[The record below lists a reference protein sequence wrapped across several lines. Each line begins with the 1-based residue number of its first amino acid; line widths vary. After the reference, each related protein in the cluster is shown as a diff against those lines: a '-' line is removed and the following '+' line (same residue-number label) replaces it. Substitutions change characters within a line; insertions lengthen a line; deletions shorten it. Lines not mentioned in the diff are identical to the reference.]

1 MKYIFIFFLASSALL
16 SQAQSADEKSIRDI
30 LFDQT
35 EAWNKGNLEDFMA
48 GYWESDSLLFIGKSG
63 VNNGWQK
70 TLENYQ
76 KGYPDTTVMGKL
88 NFDLL
93 ELRQLSPEYFFVVGK
108 WHLQRSIGNIGGHFS
123 LLFNKINGKWKI
135 VADHSS

>member
-1 MKYIFIFFLASSALL
+1 MKYFFLILL
-16 SQAQSADEKSIRDI
+16 SCSVLISKAQSEDEKSIREI
-30 LFDQT
+30 LVDQT
-35 EAWNKGNLEDFMA
+35 GAWNKGNLEDFMA
-48 GYWESDSLLFIGKSG
+48 GYWKSDSLLFIGKNG
-63 VNNGWQK
+63 VSNGWQK
-70 TLENYQ
+70 TLQNYQ
-76 KGYPDTTVMGKL
+76 KGYPDTTAMGKL

>member
-16 SQAQSADEKSIRDI
+16 SQAQSADEKSIREI
-30 LFDQT
+30 LSDQT

-48 GYWESDSLLFIGKSG
+48 GYWKSDSLLFIGKSG

-123 LLFNKINGKWKI
+123 LLFSKINGKWKI

>member
-16 SQAQSADEKSIRDI
+16 SQAQSADEKSIREI
-30 LFDQT
+30 LSDQT

-76 KGYPDTTVMGKL
+76 KGYPDTTAMGKL
-88 NFDLL
+88 NFDLV

>member
-16 SQAQSADEKSIRDI
+16 SQAQSADEKSIREI
-30 LFDQT
+30 LSDQT

-48 GYWESDSLLFIGKSG
+48 GYWKSDSLLFIGKSG

>member
-16 SQAQSADEKSIRDI
+16 SQAQSADEKSIREI
-30 LFDQT
+30 LSDQT

-76 KGYPDTTVMGKL
+76 KGYPDTTAMGKL

>member
-16 SQAQSADEKSIRDI
+16 SQAQSADEKSIREI
-30 LFDQT
+30 LSDQT

-48 GYWESDSLLFIGKSG
+48 GYWKSDSLLFIGKRG

-76 KGYPDTTVMGKL
+76 KGYPDTTAMGKL

>member
-1 MKYIFIFFLASSALL
+1 MVLFTCSSLL
-16 SQAQSADEKSIRDI
+16 SQAQSEDEKSIKEI
-30 LFDQT
+30 LSDQT

-48 GYWESDSLLFIGKSG
+48 GYWKSDSLLFIGKSG

-76 KGYPDTTVMGKL
+76 KGYPDTTAMGKL

>member
-16 SQAQSADEKSIRDI
+16 SQAQSADEKSIREI
-30 LFDQT
+30 LSDQT

-48 GYWESDSLLFIGKSG
+48 GYWKSDSLLFIGKSG

-76 KGYPDTTVMGKL
+76 KSYPDTTAMGKL

>member
-16 SQAQSADEKSIRDI
+16 SQAQSADEKSIREI
-30 LFDQT
+30 LSDQT

-48 GYWESDSLLFIGKSG
+48 GYWKSDSLLFIGKSG

-76 KGYPDTTVMGKL
+76 KGYPDTTAMGKL

-108 WHLQRSIGNIGGHFS
+108 WHLHRSIGNIGGHFS

>member
-16 SQAQSADEKSIRDI
+16 SQAQSADEKSIREI
-30 LFDQT
+30 LSDQT
-35 EAWNKGNLEDFMA
+35 KAWNKGNLEDFMA

-76 KGYPDTTVMGKL
+76 KGYPDTTAMGKL

>member
-1 MKYIFIFFLASSALL
+1 MKYIFMILFACSALL
-16 SQAQSADEKSIRDI
+16 SQAQSADEKSIREI
-30 LFDQT
+30 LSDQT
-35 EAWNKGNLEDFMA
+35 EAWNKGNLENFMA
-48 GYWESDSLLFIGKSG
+48 GYWKSDSLLFIGKSG

-76 KGYPDTTVMGKL
+76 KGYPDTTAMGKL
-88 NFDLL
+88 NFELL
-93 ELRQLSPEYFFVVGK
+93 ELRQISPDYFFVVGK

>member
-16 SQAQSADEKSIRDI
+16 SQAQSADEKSIREI
-30 LFDQT
+30 LSDQT

-48 GYWESDSLLFIGKSG
+48 GYWKSDSILFICNSC

-76 KGYPDTTVMGKL
+76 KSYPDTTAMGKL

>member
-1 MKYIFIFFLASSALL
+1 MKYIFMVLFTCSSLL
-16 SQAQSADEKSIRDI
+16 SQAQSADEKSIREI
-30 LFDQT
+30 LSDQA

-48 GYWESDSLLFIGKSG
+48 GYWKSDSLLFIGKSG

-76 KGYPDTTVMGKL
+76 KGYPDTTAMGKL

-93 ELRQLSPEYFFVVGK
+93 ELRQLTPDYFFVVGK
-108 WHLQRSIGNIGGHFS
+108 WHLQRSIGDVGGHFS
-123 LLFNKINGKWKI
+123 LLFRKIDGQWKI

>member
-1 MKYIFIFFLASSALL
+1 MKYIFMVLFTCSSLL
-16 SQAQSADEKSIRDI
+16 SQAQSADEKSIREI
-30 LFDQT
+30 LSDQT
-35 EAWNKGNLEDFMA
+35 EAWNNGNLEDFMA
-48 GYWESDSLLFIGKSG
+48 GYWKSDSLLFIGKSG

-76 KGYPDTTVMGKL
+76 KGYPDTTAMGKL

-93 ELRQLSPEYFFVVGK
+93 ELRQLSPDYFFVVGK
-108 WHLQRSIGNIGGHFS
+108 WHLQRSIGDVGGHFS
-123 LLFNKINGKWKI
+123 LLFRKIDGQWKI

>member
-16 SQAQSADEKSIRDI
+16 SQAQSADEKSIREI
-30 LFDQT
+30 LSDQT
-35 EAWNKGNLEDFMA
+35 KAWNKGNLEDFMA
-48 GYWESDSLLFIGKSG
+48 GYWKSDSLLFIGKSG

-76 KGYPDTTVMGKL
+76 KSYPDTTAMGKL

>member
-1 MKYIFIFFLASSALL
+1 MFIFFLASSALL
-16 SQAQSADEKSIRDI
+16 SQAQSADEKSIREI
-30 LFDQT
+30 LSDQT
-35 EAWNKGNLEDFMA
+35 KAWNKGNLEDFMA

-76 KGYPDTTVMGKL
+76 KGYPDTTAMGKL

>member
-16 SQAQSADEKSIRDI
+16 SQAQSADEKSIREI
-30 LFDQT
+30 LSDQT
-35 EAWNKGNLEDFMA
+35 KAWNKGNLEDFMA
-48 GYWESDSLLFIGKSG
+48 GYWKSDSLLFIGKSG

-70 TLENYQ
+70 TLVNYQ
-76 KGYPDTTVMGKL
+76 KCYPDTTAMGKL

>member
-16 SQAQSADEKSIRDI
+16 SQAQSADEKSIREI
-30 LFDQT
+30 LSDQT
-35 EAWNKGNLEDFMA
+35 KAWNKGNLEDFMA

-76 KGYPDTTVMGKL
+76 KGYPDTTAMGKL

-93 ELRQLSPEYFFVVGK
+93 KLRQLSPEYFFVVGK

>member
-30 LFDQT
+30 LSDQT

-48 GYWESDSLLFIGKSG
+48 GYWKSDSLLFIGKSG

-76 KGYPDTTVMGKL
+76 KGYPDTTAMGKL

>member
-1 MKYIFIFFLASSALL
+1 MKYIFMILLASAALF
-16 SQAQSADEKSIRDI
+16 SQAQSADEKSVRQI
-30 LFDQT
+30 LSNQT

-48 GYWESDSLLFIGKSG
+48 GYWKSDSLLFIGKSG
-63 VNNGWQK
+63 VNNGWQN

-76 KGYPDTTVMGKL
+76 KGYPDTTSMGKL

-93 ELRQLSPEYFFVVGK
+93 EVKQLTPEYFFVVGK
-108 WHLQRSIGNIGGHFS
+108 WNLQRSIGNIGGHFS
-123 LLFNKINGKWKI
+123 LLFKKMKGQWKI

>member
-1 MKYIFIFFLASSALL
+1 MKYIFILLFAFTTFSSR
-16 SQAQSADEKSIRDI
+16 AQSADEKSIRKI
-30 LFDQT
+30 LSVQT
-35 EAWNKGNLEDFMA
+35 EAWNKGKLVDFMA

-63 VNNGWQK
+63 VSKGWHK

-76 KGYPDTTVMGKL
+76 KGYPDTTAMGKL

-93 ELRQLSPEYFFVVGK
+93 EFRQLSPEYYFVVGK
-108 WHLQRSIGNIGGHFS
+108 WHLKRSIGDVGGHFS
-123 LLFNKINGKWKI
+123 LLFRKMKGQWKI

>member
-16 SQAQSADEKSIRDI
+16 SQAQSADEKSIREI
-30 LFDQT
+30 LSDQT
-35 EAWNKGNLEDFMA
+35 KACNKGNLEDFMA

-76 KGYPDTTVMGKL
+76 KGYPDTTAMGKL

>member
-16 SQAQSADEKSIRDI
+16 SQAQSADEKSIREI
-30 LFDQT
+30 LSDQT

-48 GYWESDSLLFIGKSG
+48 GYWKSDSLLFIGKSG

-76 KGYPDTTVMGKL
+76 KGYPDTTAMGKL

>member
-1 MKYIFIFFLASSALL
+1 MKYIFMILFACSALL
-16 SQAQSADEKSIRDI
+16 SQAQSADEKSIKDI
-30 LFDQT
+30 LSDQT
-35 EAWNKGNLEDFMA
+35 EAWNNGNLEDFMA
-48 GYWESDSLLFIGKSG
+48 GYWKSDSLLFIGKSG

-76 KGYPDTTVMGKL
+76 KGYPDTTAMGKL

-93 ELRQLSPEYFFVVGK
+93 ELRQLSPDYFFVVGK
-108 WHLQRSIGNIGGHFS
+108 WHLQRSIGNVGGHFS
-123 LLFNKINGKWKI
+123 LLFRKMEGQWKI

>member
-16 SQAQSADEKSIRDI
+16 SQAQSADEKSIREI
-30 LFDQT
+30 LSDQT
-35 EAWNKGNLEDFMA
+35 KAWNKGNLEDFMA

-76 KGYPDTTVMGKL
+76 KSYPDTTAMGKL